1 MPSTTIREI
10 SILKELKHDA
20 VVELYDII
28 ISRTDIFMV
37 FEYLDMDLKK
47 LLETHS
53 AVFTPKL
60 IKSYMYQMFSALAY
74 CHMNNILHRD
84 LKPQNL
90 LVDTEG
96 HIKLAD
102 FGLARAFSV
111 PMGTYTHEVVTLW
124 YRPPEILLGS
134 HYYTTSVDIW
144 SLGCIF
150 AEMILRR
157 PFLRGDSEIHQLY
170 TIFKLFGTPD
180 QHVWPGV
187 THLEAYKPAF
197 PQWSPSPLP
206 KPIVSLGVDHLL
218 QRLMEYDPSRRMQA
232 KEALTDPYFDDV
244 EPVSKL
250 DITL

>member
-1 MPSTTIREI
+1 M
-10 SILKELKHDA
+10 
-20 VVELYDII
+20 
-28 ISRTDIFMV
+28 
-37 FEYLDMDLKK
+37 
-47 LLETHS
+47 
-53 AVFTPKL
+53 L
-60 IKSYMYQMFSALAY
+60 IPAIVSHKPPNSLPQSYMYQMFSALAY
-74 CHMNNILHRD
+74 CHMNNLLHRD

-157 PFLRGDSEIHQLY
+157 PFLRGDSEIHQLL

-180 QHVWPGV
+180 ESSWPGV
-187 THLEAYKPAF
+187 IYLEAYKPAF
-197 PQWSPSPLP
+197 PQWTAASRLP
-206 KPIVSLGVDHLL
+206 EPIEKLGVEGLVR
-218 QRLMEYDPSRRMQA
+218 RLMEYDPSRRMQA
-232 KEALTDPYFDDV
+232 KEALNDPYFDDV
-244 EPVSKL
+244 EPVSRL
-250 DITL
+250 DVTLSSS

>member
-1 MPSTTIREI
+1 
-10 SILKELKHDA
+10 
-20 VVELYDII
+20 
-28 ISRTDIFMV
+28 MV

-47 LLETHS
+47 LLETHAS
-53 AVFTPKL
+53 AFTPKL

-150 AEMILRR
+150 AEMVLRR

-180 QHVWPGV
+180 HNVWPGV
-187 THLEAYKPAF
+187 TQLEAYKPAF
-197 PQWSPSPLP
+197 PQWSPSPMP
-206 KPIVSLGVDHLL
+206 KPIVALGVDQLL
-218 QRLMEYDPSRRMQA
+218 QRLMEYDPSKRMQA
-232 KEALTDPYFDDV
+232 KEALVDPYFDDV
-244 EPVSKL
+244 EPVSRL
-250 DITL
+250 DIAL